1 MKVVEKGGIKSM
13 ILKGREID
21 YVRIDSENNIVI
33 IFGDPSPVLDKS
45 VLGFR
50 SKLIADTSGP
60 SPDAEFKVHVVDKD
74 GLKVEEKI
82 VQESTPADQV
92 VL

>member
-1 MKVVEKGGIKSM
+1 VKVLEKGGIKSM
-13 ILKGREID
+13 VLKGREID

-45 VLGFR
+45 VFVFR
-50 SKLIADTSGP
+50 SKLIVDTTGP
-60 SPDAEFKVHVVDKD
+60 NPDAEFKVHIVDRD

-82 VQESTPADQV
+82 VQESTPVDQDV
-92 VL
+92 P

>member
-1 MKVVEKGGIKSM
+1 MV
-13 ILKGREID
+13 LKGTEID

-50 SKLIADTSGP
+50 SKLIADTTGP
-60 SPDAEFKVHVVDKD
+60 NPDAEFKVYIVDRD

-82 VQESTPADQV
+82 VQESTPVDQD